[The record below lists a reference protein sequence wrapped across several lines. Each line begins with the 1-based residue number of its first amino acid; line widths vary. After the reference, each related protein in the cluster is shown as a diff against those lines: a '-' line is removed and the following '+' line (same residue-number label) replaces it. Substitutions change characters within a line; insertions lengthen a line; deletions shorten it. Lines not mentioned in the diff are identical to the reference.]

1 MSTEIYLLTGHI
13 LSGVHLLQLWLSV
26 VLLGHV
32 QHVIATKK
40 RSVEYKCLWAVFFMK
55 NNDINKSSK
64 PGNSLANI

>member
-32 QHVIATKK
+32 QHVIAKK
-40 RSVEYKCLWAVFFMK
+40 NEVSNTNVYELFF
-55 NNDINKSSK
+55 
-64 PGNSLANI
+64 